1 MVHIRI
7 SQRYRVTL
15 YINNK
20 ITSRTES
27 CFFLSKFFNIFFPI
41 VVVYQSFY
49 YTFDIRDMLNE
60 LFNKNLTIQIQL
72 WYLTIDVLKV
82 YMVATGTKNKI
93 MKKKITKRI

>member
-20 ITSRTES
+20 ITSRTEPR
-27 CFFLSKFFNIFFPI
+27 FFLSKFFKYFFSI

-49 YTFDIRDMLNE
+49 YSFDMRDMLNE
-60 LFNKNLTIQIQL
+60 LFNKNLTIQL

-82 YMVATGTKNKI
+82 YMVATGTKKNYG
-93 MKKKITKRI
+93 KKITKRI